1 MSIAILT
8 AACIFYTFIL
18 VFGNWLGDADMSAL
32 YSICMNTNQ
41 ASRTYLLGIG
51 IGIPGMVSILV
62 TMGIDWKCYQTVKT
76 FRCGQNEAERTKPT
90 VRTHQNADFLRF
102 LGQEAPMRSTII
114 NGVCLI
120 FSITIS
126 SLVTCME
133 ENLQDDMD
141 KVLIPIGN

>member
-1 MSIAILT
+1 
-8 AACIFYTFIL
+8 
-18 VFGNWLGDADMSAL
+18 MSAL